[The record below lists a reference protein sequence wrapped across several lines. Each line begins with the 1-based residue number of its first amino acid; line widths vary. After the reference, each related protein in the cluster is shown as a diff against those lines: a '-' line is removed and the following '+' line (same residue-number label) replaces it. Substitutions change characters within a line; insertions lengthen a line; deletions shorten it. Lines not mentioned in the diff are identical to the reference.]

1 MPAHVKIQKTAQL
14 LDTLALLFVTLIST
28 LLLLLQGQPIMSDDE
43 YDALKAELKL
53 KSSVVA
59 AQGPRCSIR
68 S

>member
-1 MPAHVKIQKTAQL
+1 V
-14 LDTLALLFVTLIST
+14 
-28 LLLLLQGQPIMSDDE
+28 LLLLLLLPFQLQGQPIMSDED

>member
-1 MPAHVKIQKTAQL
+1 VL
-14 LDTLALLFVTLIST
+14 LV
-28 LLLLLQGQPIMSDDE
+28 LLQGQPIMSDED